1 MPERA
6 RGEFS
11 GGNLYNRL
19 TCGNPRRLRMLG
31 QPHPFARFVRLL
43 GRGKTLSRALT
54 IEEAEQAMAM
64 ILAGETLPEQL
75 GAFLMLLRIKEETG
89 EEIAGFIRAARAAL
103 PPSDAP
109 SVDLDWPAYAGKK
122 RQLPWF
128 LLAALLMA
136 QAGWRVAMHGLDGV
150 TEGRLYVGETLA
162 QLGVPLASDL
172 AEAAEHLG
180 RRNFAYLSLERLSPE
195 LARMMALKPIL
206 GLRSP
211 VNSVVRGLDPFSAST
226 SLQAVFHPSY
236 VAIHRDAALL
246 LGDNRTIVFRGDGG
260 ENERRPNKACD
271 TVLVSDGVVE
281 ELRWPPM
288 GDPRQTPD
296 ELMRVEQLAEV
307 WRGASDEYGEAAV
320 VGTVA
325 IVLYAM
331 GIAGDPVEA
340 EARAGRLW
348 SERDRGR
355 FAAA

>member
-1 MPERA
+1 
-6 RGEFS
+6 
-11 GGNLYNRL
+11 
-19 TCGNPRRLRMLG
+19 MLG

-162 QLGVPLASDL
+162 QLGVPYPMLLYERFLGRPFAGHKDSISDL
-172 AEAAEHLG
+172 IGDSLEETGFESRVTTAVIATMADRAVRMFPMLKGLNVVRTWSALRVMSPDGFPIYDQSASHPG
-180 RRNFAYLSLERLSPE
+180 AYLVTCHSGVT
-195 LARMMALKPIL
+195 LAANH
-206 GLRSP
+206 
-211 VNSVVRGLDPFSAST
+211 VFDVAS
-226 SLQAVFHPSY
+226 Q
-236 VAIHRDAALL
+236 I
-246 LGDNRTIVFRGDGG
+246 
-260 ENERRPNKACD
+260 
-271 TVLVSDGVVE
+271 
-281 ELRWPPM
+281 
-288 GDPRQTPD
+288 
-296 ELMRVEQLAEV
+296 
-307 WRGASDEYGEAAV
+307 AS
-320 VGTVA
+320 
-325 IVLYAM
+325 
-331 GIAGDPVEA
+331 
-340 EARAGRLW
+340 GRLDD
-348 SERDRGR
+348 SLLPYSARR
-355 FAAA
+355 FHVSQAA

>member
-1 MPERA
+1 
-6 RGEFS
+6 
-11 GGNLYNRL
+11 
-19 TCGNPRRLRMLG
+19 MLG

-150 TEGRLYVGETLA
+150 TEGRLYAGETLA
-162 QLGVPLASDL
+162 RLGVPLAADF
-172 AEAAEHLG
+172 AEAAEHLAK
-180 RRNFAYLSLERLSPE
+180 RNFAYLSLERVSPE
-195 LARMMALKPIL
+195 LAGMMALKPIL

-236 VAIHRDAALL
+236 VAVHRDAASL
-246 LGDNRTIVFRGDGG
+246 LGDRRTIVFRGDGG
-260 ENERRPNKACD
+260 ENERRPNKALE
-271 TVLVSDGVVE
+271 TVLVVDGVVE
-281 ELRWPPM
+281 EQRWAPV
-288 GDPRQTPD
+288 GDPRQAPD

-348 SERDRGR
+348 SERDRAR
-355 FAAA
+355 LAPA